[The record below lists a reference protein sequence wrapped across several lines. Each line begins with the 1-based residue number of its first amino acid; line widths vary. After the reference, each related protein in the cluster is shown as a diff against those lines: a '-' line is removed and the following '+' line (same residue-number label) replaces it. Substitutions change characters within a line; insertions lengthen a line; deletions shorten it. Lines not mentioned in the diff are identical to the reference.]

1 MATAAAHVG
10 GIDSSFTPGLGGFGG
25 TGGSGGFPARM
36 AAAERSSDRPAPAR
50 PAASGSGLATLS
62 PSW

>member
-25 TGGSGGFPARM
+25 TGGSGGFPGSNG
-36 AAAERSSDRPAPAR
+36 SS
-50 PAASGSGLATLS
+50 GTIV
-62 PSW
+62 